1 MPAEIGGDHGRSHS
15 IFNSDQFLDLM
26 LKPKS
31 WIFILR
37 ISQKILLTLRGE
49 PFWCRHCFSLVLQW
63 LKDTF
68 SLPFLDLAYIA
79 RSASLKLL
87 TIAFWKQPICFWCY
101 VQNVW
106 TLAFV
111 SNALAHILSGF
122 YQELSIQR
130 MLSFNGKWARIAL
143 RIHVDQWTLIQ
154 CLTAKCSIFQL
165 RRQALSLLPEYLAQ
179 TWTLLVP

>member
-1 MPAEIGGDHGRSHS
+1 MWATLRWNQTPHFFCRFLENQWGTLLGVISLNTWVEIMPAEIGGDHGRSHS

-49 PFWCRHCFSLVLQW
+49 SFWCRHCFSLVLQW
-63 LKDTF
+63 LIDTF

-87 TIAFWKQPICFWCY
+87 TIAFWKQTICFWCY

-122 YQELSIQR
+122 YRELSI
-130 MLSFNGKWARIAL
+130 
-143 RIHVDQWTLIQ
+143 
-154 CLTAKCSIFQL
+154 
-165 RRQALSLLPEYLAQ
+165 
-179 TWTLLVP
+179 